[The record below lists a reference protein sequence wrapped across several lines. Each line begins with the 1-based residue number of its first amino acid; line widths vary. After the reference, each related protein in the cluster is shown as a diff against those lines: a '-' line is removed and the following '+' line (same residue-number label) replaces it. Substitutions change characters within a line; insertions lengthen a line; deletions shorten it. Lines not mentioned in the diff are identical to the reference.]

1 MVDPGKSLYKKEDL
15 MFKKNLQTIFSLL
28 LVAGMFFSLVQPV
41 NAGKTEAPVTAGL
54 QPQISYD
61 LHHDLSAPLAEL
73 AARQPAGT
81 VLSDVDTD
89 LQLPKAVNAAPKS
102 SGVDAALQ
110 NSPVTGNM
118 PALIADFEG
127 VNNIAG
133 VAPPDTEGDIGYDPG
148 TGKKYYM
155 QWVNLHIQA
164 WDVTDP
170 ASPVALWPAPI
181 AGNAVWSGFGGQC
194 ENSNDGDP
202 IVLYD
207 EIANRWMISQFAV
220 DGPYYNCIAISQ
232 TSDPSGAYYRYAF
245 LYSNVNMNDYPKY
258 GVWPDGYYMTVNQ
271 FANASSWAG
280 AGVAVYE
287 REQMLTGGAA
297 RQVIFD
303 LFSVNQNFG
312 GMLPADFEGTP
323 PPAGTPNYFAEVDDS
338 SYGLG
343 TVDEMRIW
351 QFHTDWAT
359 DTYTFGLAGLPN
371 QVLPVTNY
379 DLLCSGTRDCVPQ
392 PNGESLDGIG
402 DRLMYRLAYRYLDDG
417 TQRMVVNHSVDAGSG
432 RAGVRW
438 YELQTTNTT
447 WAITQT
453 GTYAGDTPASDT
465 THRWMGSIALDR
477 MGNAALGYSMSSST
491 VHPSIGLVGRLASD
505 PAGTLPQGELLAFS
519 GTADQSGVNRW
530 GDYSS
535 MSIDPEDGCTFWYTT
550 EYSTGSWDWATRIMS
565 FKFPSCTAL
574 PTGYISG
581 TVTDATTHAPIEG
594 ARVSAGLFGGVT
606 GADGSYTI
614 RLPEGTYDLTATAY
628 AYLPDT
634 TTGVVVVVD
643 QTTTANFMLQA
654 AQMHEVS
661 GVVSDATTGGHAWP
675 LYARITIAGYP
686 GGEIFTDPETGEY
699 SVMLPEGGSFDFTVN
714 AMIDGY
720 STESATVVV
729 PAADVTKDFGLLA
742 DMEAC
747 HAPGYAFVGGFKETF
762 DTVTAPG
769 LPAGWTTVAVTGTPV
784 WATNAGTRYPSGY
797 PAVSAPNVAF
807 FNSYSVNGGK
817 ARLQYGTAF
826 DMTAIDN
833 DQIIFQMFH
842 DDGFIS
848 DPEMLQPVVS
858 TDGGTTW
865 VAAGPA
871 IPRIGAADAWQ
882 QHTVDLSAYAAST
895 SLLIGFEGTSEFG
908 NDIHIDDVVV
918 GAAPTC
924 AKQAGGLLMGN
935 VFDVNTT
942 QPIDGA
948 KLIWPGGDVYT
959 APTPNDDAL
968 LDGFFY
974 TYVPEDLTNV
984 MATMP
989 NYQPDTQPIF
999 MLDDGT
1005 LWWDFNL
1012 TAGILGADPTTFS
1025 VTIPM
1030 NSTATRT
1037 LTLDNSGTSAAD
1049 YEVKE
1054 LNLPAT
1060 VVTYDPVRD
1069 PAVRHLG
1076 PKNFNK
1082 YTLDGIA
1089 YYLFPEK
1096 SAPQFDVAGAG
1107 DLVSSF
1113 ASGLTLPWGLGVN
1126 LVDSNI
1132 WVGSV
1137 GAGGGDD
1144 LDHEFTP
1151 AGVATGKTIDTS
1163 SFMGT
1168 FAADMAYDPSAG
1180 TFWQVAVG
1188 GDNCIHEID
1197 PVTLAATGNTI
1208 CPSFGTSERGLAYD
1222 PLTDTF
1228 IAGSWNDSLIKRFD
1242 RTGTILEQVDV
1253 ALPVAGLA
1261 YNSSTGHLF
1270 VTNSGTSAFDIN
1282 VLDVNNAYANLGG
1295 FDVAALDGG
1304 EAGLEFSCDG
1314 HLWAPNQDSGDVLE
1328 IDSGETGV
1336 CAFLDIPW
1344 LSEAPT
1350 TGSIDINATDEV
1362 TLSFDATGI
1371 LPGTYEAQLKLANN
1385 TPYSVSNVPVTLIVT
1400 TPANYGT
1407 VEGVVSG
1414 LGVCDATPGTPLA
1427 GATVEVRNSANTLV
1441 TTLTTGADGHYLWT
1455 DSIANNDYTLTVAA
1469 ADYIG
1474 VSDTVTLPDGAS
1486 LTHNFALRLDAPC
1499 IAAAPTALETTVL
1512 LNGTD
1517 ALDLVL
1523 TNNGAGSADFNL
1535 MELPV
1540 SLSLVSPLD
1549 VIVTEG
1555 FEGAAFPPT
1564 DWTVQSFN
1572 ASETWK
1578 KSASFH
1584 TGAAGADV
1592 EYDAALQDQ
1601 NEWLLTP
1608 EYALASGTLSV
1619 WSNGSVYWCR
1629 DTYDNCDMNVWLVV
1643 GAPGGTD
1650 DVFVGK
1656 LDDVWPA
1663 NWTWAQST
1671 FDLTALL
1678 PGEPVRIGFQYSGND
1693 GAQIVIDDV
1702 LLDGVIG
1709 LDVPW
1714 ISETPVTGSL
1724 AADGGTATVAVNF
1737 DAAGLTAGD
1746 YSAKLRVSNSVD
1758 GAIVTVPVTMHVVTN
1773 APPVAVDDAYSMDED
1788 TVLTQAA
1795 PGVLA
1800 NDTDAESDP
1809 LTAILVT
1816 GPAHGTLT
1824 LNANGSFTY
1833 TPDPDWFGD
1842 DTFTYKANDGADSN
1856 VATVTITINDVPETR
1871 YIFLPVV
1878 FR

>member
-1 MVDPGKSLYKKEDL
+1 MTKKS
-15 MFKKNLQTIFSLL
+15 MQTLFSLL
-28 LVAGMFFSLVQPV
+28 ILVGMLFSLAQPV
-41 NAGKTEAPVTAGL
+41 SAEKIETVSGATGL

-61 LHHDLSAPLAEL
+61 LHHDLSAPLSVL
-73 AARQPAGT
+73 AAAQTDAPVAQGEQPM
-81 VLSDVDTD
+81 
-89 LQLPKAVNAAPKS
+89 LQLPKAINAAPKI

-110 NSPVTGNM
+110 NGPVTGNM
-118 PALIADFEG
+118 PAVIADFEG

-133 VAPPDTEGDIGYDPG
+133 VAPPDTEGDVGYDPG
-148 TGKKYYM
+148 TGKKYYV

-170 ASPVALWPAPI
+170 TTPVALFAAPI
-181 AGNAVWSGFGGQC
+181 AGNTIWAGFGGAC
-194 ENSNDGDP
+194 ASSNDGDP

-220 DGPYYNCIAISQ
+220 DGPYYNCMAISQ

-245 LYSNVNMNDYPKY
+245 LYSNTKMNDYPKF

-271 FANASSWAG
+271 FTGGSSWGG

-287 REQMLTGGAA
+287 RDQMLTGGTA
-297 RQVIFD
+297 RQVVFD
-303 LFSVNQNFG
+303 LYSVNQNFG
-312 GMLPADFEGTP
+312 GMLPADFEGTL

-351 QFHTDWAT
+351 QFHTDWAG
-359 DTYTFGLAGLPN
+359 DTYSFGLAGLPD
-371 QVLPVTNY
+371 QVLPIVDYN
-379 DLLCSGTRDCVPQ
+379 LICSGNRDCVPQ
-392 PNGESLDGIG
+392 PNTQKLDVIG
-402 DRLMYRLAYRYLDDG
+402 DRLMYRLAYRYLADG

-438 YELQTTNTT
+438 YELQTTGTT

-453 GTYAGDTPASDT
+453 GTYAGDTPATDT
-465 THRWMGSIALDR
+465 THRWMGSISMDR
-477 MGNAALGYSMSSST
+477 MGNLALGYSMSSST
-491 VHPSIGLVGRLASD
+491 LNPSIGLVGRLVTD
-505 PAGTLPQGELLAFS
+505 TAGTLPQGELMAFT
-519 GTADQSGVNRW
+519 GTAAQSGVNRW

-535 MSIDPEDGCTFWYTT
+535 MSIDPEDGCTFWFTT

-565 FKFPSCTAL
+565 FKYPGCFAE
-574 PTGYISG
+574 PTGQISG
-581 TVTDATTHAPIEG
+581 TVKDAVTDLPIAG
-594 ARVSAGLFGGVT
+594 AHVTAGIYGGVSA
-606 GADGSYTI
+606 ADGTYTI
-614 RLPEGTYDLTATAY
+614 TTPGGTYDMGASAF
-628 AYLPDT
+628 AYLPDSA
-634 TTGVVVVVD
+634 TGVVVVVD
-643 QTTTANFMLQA
+643 ETTTVDFLLQPA
-654 AQMHEVS
+654 ALREVS
-661 GVVSDATTGGHAWP
+661 GVVSEITPGGHAWP

-686 GGEIFTDPETGEY
+686 GGDLYTDPVTGEY
-699 SVMLPEGGSFDFTVN
+699 SVMLPEAGTFDFTAN
-714 AMIDGY
+714 AVLPGY
-720 STESATVVV
+720 DTDTATLLI
-729 PAADVTKDFGLLA
+729 PAADVTQDFGLTADLA
-742 DMEAC
+742 AC
-747 HAPGYAFVGGFKETF
+747 QAPGYAFEGGFKETF

-769 LPAGWTTVAVTGTPV
+769 LPAGWTTVAVSGTPV

-797 PAVSAPNVAF
+797 PAVSAPNVVY
-807 FNSYSVNGGK
+807 FNSWSVSSGGK
-817 ARLQYGTAF
+817 ARLSYGTPF
-826 DMTAIDN
+826 DLTALDN

-842 DDGFIS
+842 DDGYTS
-848 DPEMLQPVVS
+848 SHDMLQPVVS
-858 TDGGTTW
+858 IDGGATW

-871 IPRIGAADAWQ
+871 FDRVAAADAWQ
-882 QHTVDLSAYAAST
+882 EHTVDLSAYAAET
-895 SLLIGFEGTSEFG
+895 SLLIGFEGTSAYG
-908 NDIHIDDVVV
+908 NDIHIDDVIV

-935 VFDVNTT
+935 VFDVNTVL
-942 QPIDGA
+942 PIDGA
-948 KLIWPGGDVYT
+948 KLMYPGGDMYT
-959 APTPNDDAL
+959 APTPGDDAL
-968 LDGFFY
+968 QDGFFY
-974 TYVPEDLTNV
+974 GYVPEDLTNV
-984 MATMP
+984 TATKP
-989 NYQPDTQPIF
+989 NYQDDTQPIF
-999 MLDDGT
+999 MVDDGT

-1012 TAGILGADPTTFS
+1012 TAGILGSAPAAFS
-1025 VTIPM
+1025 VTLQM
-1030 NSTATRT
+1030 NSSDTRT
-1037 LTLDNSGTSAAD
+1037 LTLDNSGTFALD
-1049 YEVKE
+1049 YEVQE
-1054 LNLPAT
+1054 LNLPPT

-1082 YTLDGIA
+1082 FSLEGVP
-1089 YYLFPEK
+1089 YYLFPER
-1096 SAPQFDVAGAG
+1096 ALQPFDVAAAG
-1107 DLVSSF
+1107 DVVSSF
-1113 ASGLTLPWGLGVN
+1113 PSGLTMPWGLGVDLATGN
-1126 LVDSNI
+1126 V
-1132 WVGSV
+1132 WVGDL

-1151 AGVATGKTIDTS
+1151 AGVATGNTMDTAPWI
-1163 SFMGT
+1163 GT
-1168 FAADMAYDPSAG
+1168 FAADMAYDPTAG
-1180 TFWQVAVG
+1180 TLWQVNVG
-1188 GDNCIHEID
+1188 GDNCIYEMD
-1197 PVTLAATGNTI
+1197 PTTLAATGNSI
-1208 CPSFGTSERGLAYD
+1208 CPAFGTSERGLAYD
-1222 PLTDTF
+1222 AITDTF
-1228 IAGSWNDSLIKRFD
+1228 FAGSWNDGLIKRFD
-1242 RTGTILEQVDV
+1242 RTGAILEQVDV
-1253 ALPVAGLA
+1253 GLAIAGLA
-1261 YNSSTGHLF
+1261 FNPATGHLF
-1270 VTNSGTSAFDIN
+1270 VSVNDEAVFDIE
-1282 VLDVNNAYANLGG
+1282 VLDVNDSYNDLGG
-1295 FDVAALDGG
+1295 FDVTGIADYDQ
-1304 EAGLEFSCDG
+1304 AGLEFACSG
-1314 HLWAPNQDSGDVLE
+1314 HLWTVNQNSGNILE
-1328 IDSGETGV
+1328 VDSGETGV
-1336 CAFLDIPW
+1336 CDYADIPW
-1344 LSEAPT
+1344 LTESPAA
-1350 TGSIDINATDEV
+1350 GSIAVSGTAPI
-1362 TLSFDATGI
+1362 TLTFDATGV

-1385 TPYSVSNVPVTLIVT
+1385 TPYAVANVPVTLIVT
-1400 TPANYGT
+1400 TPANFGT
-1407 VEGVVSG
+1407 VEGVISG

-1427 GATVEVRNSANTLV
+1427 GATVEVRNNASTLV

-1469 ADYIG
+1469 AGYIG
-1474 VSDTVTLPDGAS
+1474 TVDTVTLPNSAT
-1486 LTHNFALRLDAPC
+1486 LTHDVDLRMDAPC
-1499 IAAAPTALETTVL
+1499 IAAAPTALETTVM

-1555 FEGAAFPPT
+1555 FEGATFPPT

-1746 YSAKLRVSNSVD
+1746 YSAKLRVSNTVD
-1758 GAIVTVPVTMHVVTN
+1758 SHIVDVPVTMHVVAN
-1773 APPVAVDDAYSMDED
+1773 AAPVAVDDAYSMDED
-1788 TVLTQAA
+1788 MVLTQAA

-1800 NDTDAESDP
+1800 NDTDAETDP
-1809 LTAILVT
+1809 LTAVLVT

-1824 LNANGSFTY
+1824 LNADGSFTY
-1833 TPDPDWFGD
+1833 TPDADWFGP
-1842 DTFTYKANDGADSN
+1842 DTFTYKANDGISDSN
-1856 VATVTITINDVPETR
+1856 VATVTITVTDVPETK
-1871 YIFLPVV
+1871 YIFLPVM